1 MGLISGIVVF
11 LMVWWTAL
19 FVVLPWG
26 NRKSDVVE
34 VGNVASAPE
43 KANILKKF
51 IITTLL
57 TCVIWLIIYGLIAS
71 NIINFYDMAEDMAMK
86 DAKTN
91 SKVEDTK

>member
-1 MGLISGIVVF
+1 MGLVSGIVVF

-26 NRKSDVVE
+26 NRKSEVVE

-51 IITTLL
+51 AITTLL
-57 TCVIWLIIYGLIAS
+57 TCVIWLIIYGLITS
-71 NIINFYDMAEDMAMK
+71 NVINFYDMAEDMAMQ
-86 DAKTN
+86 DAQMN
-91 SKVEDTK
+91 SKIEDTK

>member
-1 MGLISGIVVF
+1 MGPVSGVVVF

-26 NRKSDVVE
+26 NRKSEVVE
-34 VGNVASAPE
+34 LGNVASAPE

-71 NIINFYDMAEDMAMK
+71 NVINFYDLAEDMAIQ
-86 DAKTN
+86 DAQTN
-91 SKVEDTK
+91 ITIEDSK